1 MSDHA
6 SKDEQIGF
14 HKGSIATL
22 SKERAELG
30 RILGIVDQLLS
41 MHAAELKKLGV
52 NIDQQPVEAP
62 VIKKDKKPIEDI
74 I

>member
-1 MSDHA
+1 MTDHPSA
-6 SKDEQIGF
+6 DEQVGF

-41 MHAAELKKLGV
+41 MHVVELKKLGV
-52 NIDQQPVEAP
+52 NLDHQQPEAP
-62 VIKKDKKPIEDI
+62 VMKKDKKPIEDI

>member
-1 MSDHA
+1 MTVHPSA
-6 SKDEQIGF
+6 DEQVGF

-41 MHAAELKKLGV
+41 MHVTELKKLGV
-52 NIDQQPVEAP
+52 NLDHQQPEAL
-62 VIKKDKKPIEDI
+62 VMKKDKKPIEDI